1 MNHYIAVYDNT
12 KNKIVASY
20 TKPLTKSLFGSEND
34 NTLIDYM
41 ADVSYYFIN
50 QYSTRSLTN
59 VTFVVT
65 DEKGVDVLYKFK
77 LKSEVNIKSDDLSI
91 IKEQLMIL
99 AYGALKANIL
109 QDEPVTQEPPVQAP
123 DVQEP
128 VTPEQ
133 DLDEVATEDTVYEL
147 NKNKVMGIVLGLI
160 TILIIGVIMYGLT
173 MN

>member
-50 QYSTRSLTN
+50 QYSTRNLTN
-59 VTFVVT
+59 ITFVVT

-109 QDEPVTQEPPVQAP
+109 QDEPVTQEPPVQ
-123 DVQEP
+123 
-128 VTPEQ
+128 
-133 DLDEVATEDTVYEL
+133 DLDEVPTEDTVYEL

-160 TILIIGVIMYGLT
+160 TVLILGVIIYGLT

>member
-1 MNHYIAVYDNT
+1 M
-12 KNKIVASY
+12 
-20 TKPLTKSLFGSEND
+20 LFRS
-34 NTLIDYM
+34 
-41 ADVSYYFIN
+41 SYYFIN
-50 QYSTRSLTN
+50 QYSTRNLTN
-59 VTFVVT
+59 ITFVVT

-99 AYGALKANIL
+99 AYGALKADIL
-109 QDEPVTQEPPVQAP
+109 QDETATQEPAVQTP

-133 DLDEVATEDTVYEL
+133 DPDEVPTEDTVYEL

-160 TILIIGVIMYGLT
+160 TVLIIGVIIYGLT